1 MTIRN
6 QLVHERDYNAIPNRA
21 AFAKE
26 FDDIEKELKV
36 MLKSKE
42 KAEIQA
48 LSSFGFQFLTETY
61 LPLKL
66 QRKDWI

>member
-1 MTIRN
+1 VVTIRN

-36 MLKSKE
+36 MLKNAKN
-42 KAEIQA
+42 KGG
-48 LSSFGFQFLTETY
+48 SSCV
-61 LPLKL
+61 
-66 QRKDWI
+66 IC